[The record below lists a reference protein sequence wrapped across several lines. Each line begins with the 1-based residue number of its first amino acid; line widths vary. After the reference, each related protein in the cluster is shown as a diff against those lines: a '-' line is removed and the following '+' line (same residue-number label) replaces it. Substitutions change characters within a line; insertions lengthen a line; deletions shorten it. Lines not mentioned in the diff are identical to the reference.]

1 MKDHAEKAPQGNEPL
16 LADWMTRAELA
27 ADLHVSID
35 TLARWETR
43 RIGPPLVRVGRRV
56 LYRREGV
63 RDWLRKQERG
73 A

>member
-1 MKDHAEKAPQGNEPL
+1 MKDHNEKHEDVGQPI

-27 ADLHVSID
+27 AELGVSTD

-43 RIGPPLVRVGRRV
+43 RIGPPIVRVGRRV
-56 LYRREGV
+56 LYRREAV
-63 RDWLRKQERG
+63 REWLRKQERS